1 MRTFSTIILLTAIL
15 FFSSCRD
22 YKELE
27 LTGVKGFKINTINTK
42 GIDGDILIGIRNPNR
57 FGFSIYKSIFDVKY
71 SGIYLGKAR
80 LSKRVHI
87 KANQEETYAF
97 NLTGDF
103 TNVNLMDVMKLL
115 NGASFKNTVEVKG
128 DLKAGKF
135 FIKKRIPVDL
145 KESLKLQ

>member
-1 MRTFSTIILLTAIL
+1 MRYLLATIALTASL
-15 FFSSCRD
+15 VFSSCRN

-27 LTGVKGFKINTINTK
+27 MTGIKGFKINTINTK

-57 FGFSIYKSIFDVKY
+57 FGFSIYKSNFDVRY

-80 LSKRVHI
+80 LSKRVRI

-97 NLTGDF
+97 NLNGDF

-115 NGASFKNTVEVKG
+115 SGAQFKNTVEVKG

-145 KESLKLQ
+145 KENLKLQ